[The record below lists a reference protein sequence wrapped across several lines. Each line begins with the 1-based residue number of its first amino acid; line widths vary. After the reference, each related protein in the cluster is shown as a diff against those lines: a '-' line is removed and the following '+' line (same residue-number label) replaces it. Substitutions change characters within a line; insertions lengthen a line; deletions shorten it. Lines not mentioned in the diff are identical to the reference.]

1 MLVLM
6 LLFMKSWRAPYP
18 YTVLF
23 LLKLTRE
30 FYVKTESTPRI
41 SIGIQTI
48 SPDDKMLIYT
58 LMQFREVS
66 LVSCLDILPDSDL
79 ECGLHSVSQE
89 CRLSFDNN
97 Y

>member
-1 MLVLM
+1 MLVLMLVLM

-30 FYVKTESTPRI
+30 LYVKTESTPRI

-48 SPDDKMLIYT
+48 SPDDKMLI
-58 LMQFREVS
+58 
-66 LVSCLDILPDSDL
+66 SCLDILPDSDL
-79 ECGLHSVSQE
+79 ECGLHSVLQE